1 MGRNFTIFA
10 LFYFICESK
19 FHVQAPQ
26 GLNSERRFN
35 RGVFCVTILRG
46 LYLEGLIHGGAY
58 FQNFTV
64 FNQIKFFLKHLSLVL
79 NNNKLILITNK
90 EAGANLN
97 LTFLRDVGY
106 IIFIFNKSY
115 KNKYRP

>member
-1 MGRNFTIFA
+1 M
-10 LFYFICESK
+10 
-19 FHVQAPQ
+19 
-26 GLNSERRFN
+26 
-35 RGVFCVTILRG
+35 
-46 LYLEGLIHGGAY
+46 EGLIFRILRY
-58 FQNFTV
+58 

-106 IIFIFNKSY
+106 IIFVFNKSY

>member
-1 MGRNFTIFA
+1 MYKPPRVLIQRGDLTEGFFV
-10 LFYFICESK
+10 L
-19 FHVQAPQ
+19 
-26 GLNSERRFN
+26 RFW
-35 RGVFCVTILRG
+35 GAYIWRG
-46 LYLEGLIHGGAY
+46 LYMHGGAY
-58 FQNFTV
+58 FRNFTV

-79 NNNKLILITNK
+79 NNNKLILITNT
-90 EAGANLN
+90 EADANLD